1 MPQLVT
7 YALFAIYVATIIGI
21 ILVIIAGNRNPLK
34 AIPWVLLLIFAPGVS
49 LVFYFFFGQDLR
61 RKRFI
66 SRRTYKRI
74 MVYSLPTHVRRSG
87 APIPEAYQPI
97 ATMLGN
103 VAHATP
109 FHGSR
114 ISFYG
119 NGAAKMEAL
128 LEEIGKAR
136 DHIHI
141 LYYIFCDDETGRRLQ
156 EALIRKAQEGVKVRV
171 LYDDVG
177 CNRVKKRFFQQMRD
191 AGIEVYPFLAVRFAM
206 FTDKV
211 NYRNHRKIVVID
223 GKVGFI
229 GGMNIADR
237 YVKGPAWGGL
247 WRDNHFKIEG
257 KGVYG
262 LQSAFLLDW
271 STVDTTRIDTNGLF
285 PELEDFT
292 ESTLQ
297 VVTSG
302 PFGQWRT
309 FMQAEMVAIANAKR
323 SIRIQTPYFLPTEG
337 LNTLLQT
344 AALGGVK
351 VELML
356 PKRSDSR
363 FVEKAMHSFIDDM
376 VRSGVRV
383 YFYTGGSLHAKL
395 LIVDDELTIV
405 GSANMDFRSF
415 EHNFES
421 NMFVYD
427 RDFNERMRTVFQ
439 DDLDFCERIIPHRWL
454 RRPRLQRLGESFLRL
469 FSPLM

>member
-1 MPQLVT
+1 MPQLLT
-7 YALFAIYVATIIGI
+7 YLLLTIYAATIVGI

-34 AIPWVLLLIFAPGVS
+34 AIPWVLLLIFAPVVG

-74 MVYSLPTHVRRSG
+74 MLYSLPTHVRRSET
-87 APIPEAYQPI
+87 PIPEPYQPI

-109 FHGSR
+109 FYGSR
-114 ISFYG
+114 LTFYG
-119 NGAAKMEAL
+119 NGAEKMKAL
-128 LEEIGKAR
+128 LEAIEEAR

-141 LYYIFCDDETGRRLQ
+141 LYYIICDDETGRTLQ
-156 EALIRKAQEGVKVRV
+156 QALIRKAQQGVKVR
-171 LYDDVG
+171 LMYDDVG
-177 CNRVKKRFFQQMRD
+177 CSGVKKAFFQQMRD
-191 AGIEVYPFLAVRFAM
+191 AGIEVYPFLEVRFAM

-211 NYRNHRKIVVID
+211 NYRNHRKIAVID

-271 STVDTTRIDTNGLF
+271 STVVSTRFDTTGLF
-285 PELEDFT
+285 PELEDYT

-302 PFGQWRT
+302 PFGQWRS

-323 SIRIQTPYFLPTEG
+323 SICIQTPYFLPTEG

-344 AALGGVK
+344 AALGGIQVQ
-351 VELML
+351 LML

-363 FVEKAMHSFIDDM
+363 LVEKAMHSFIDDM
-376 VRSGVRV
+376 VRSGIRV
-383 YFYTGGSLHAKL
+383 FFYKGGFLHAKL
-395 LIVDDELTIV
+395 LIVDDELTVI

-421 NMFVYD
+421 NVFVYD
-427 RDFNERMRTVFQ
+427 REFNSRMRAVFQ
-439 DDLDFCERIIPHRWL
+439 EDLEACERVIPHRWL
-454 RRPRLQRLGESFLRL
+454 HRPRLQRLGESFLRL

>member
-1 MPQLVT
+1 MV
-7 YALFAIYVATIIGI
+7 G
-21 ILVIIAGNRNPLK
+21 
-34 AIPWVLLLIFAPGVS
+34 

-74 MVYSLPTHVRRSG
+74 MLYSLPTHVRRSET
-87 APIPEAYQPI
+87 PIPEPYQPI

-109 FHGSR
+109 FYGSR
-114 ISFYG
+114 LTFYG
-119 NGAAKMEAL
+119 NGAEKMKAL
-128 LEEIGKAR
+128 LEAIEEAR

-141 LYYIFCDDETGRRLQ
+141 LYYIICDDETGRTLQ
-156 EALIRKAQEGVKVRV
+156 QALIRKAQQGVKVR
-171 LYDDVG
+171 LMYDDVG
-177 CNRVKKRFFQQMRD
+177 CSGVKKAFFQQMRD
-191 AGIEVYPFLAVRFAM
+191 AGIEVYPFLEVRFAM

-211 NYRNHRKIVVID
+211 NYRNHRKIAVID

-257 KGVYG
+257 KGG
-262 LQSAFLLDW
+262 LRTPVSLSARL
-271 STVDTTRIDTNGLF
+271 VDRRIDASRYDGALPRTG
-285 PELEDFT
+285 DYT

-302 PFGQWRT
+302 PFGQWRS

-323 SIRIQTPYFLPTEG
+323 SICIQTPYFLPTEG

-344 AALGGVK
+344 AALGGIQVQ
-351 VELML
+351 LML

-363 FVEKAMHSFIDDM
+363 LVEKAMHSFIDDM
-376 VRSGVRV
+376 CARASGSSSTRGDSSMPSCSSS
-383 YFYTGGSLHAKL
+383 T
-395 LIVDDELTIV
+395 T
-405 GSANMDFRSF
+405 
-415 EHNFES
+415 
-421 NMFVYD
+421 
-427 RDFNERMRTVFQ
+427 T
-439 DDLDFCERIIPHRWL
+439 L
-454 RRPRLQRLGESFLRL
+454 R
-469 FSPLM
+469 